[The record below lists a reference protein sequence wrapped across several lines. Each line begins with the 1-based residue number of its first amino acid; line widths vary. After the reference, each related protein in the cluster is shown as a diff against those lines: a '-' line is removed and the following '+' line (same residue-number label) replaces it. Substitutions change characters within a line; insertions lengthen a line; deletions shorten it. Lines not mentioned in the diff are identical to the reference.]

1 MADYFT
7 EVIFDVETQKLFEE
21 IGDRDPGKLL
31 ISVVSLYRRK
41 LDSEYREIEGEMKS
55 FWVPE
60 ARLFPTLDEM
70 WSIFEDADRIIGFNT
85 LGFDIAALQPYW
97 DKNFSDLPHFD
108 ILEEIRRGFG
118 RRVSLDA
125 VAKETIGLDQSKIA
139 SGLDAVAWWKMRTE
153 ESLANLKK
161 YCEEDVRVTK
171 DVYDFGLKKGKLKF
185 KDRWNEPREVEVDF
199 SYKKNEGE
207 GPTSPEASL
216 GAQQMGLF

>member
-1 MADYFT
+1 MADQFT

-21 IGDRDPGKLL
+21 IEDRDPGKLL
-31 ISVVSLYRRK
+31 ISVVSLYKRK

-70 WSIFEDADRIIGFNT
+70 WPIFEEADRIIGFNT
-85 LGFDIAALQPYW
+85 LGFDIAATQPYY

-108 ILEEIRRGFG
+108 ILEEIRKSFG
-118 RRVSLDA
+118 RRIGLDA
-125 VAKETIGLDQSKIA
+125 VARETIGLDQSKIA
-139 SGLDAVAWWKMRTE
+139 SGLDAVAWWKMKTE

-171 DVYDFGLKKGKLKF
+171 DVYDFGLKNGKLKF

-199 SYKKNEGE
+199 SYKKNDKKEVGSVGDEG
-207 GPTSPEASL
+207 
-216 GAQQMGLF
+216 QMGLF

>member
-1 MADYFT
+1 MADQFT

-21 IGDRDPGKLL
+21 IEDRDPGKLL
-31 ISVVSLYRRK
+31 ISVVSVYKRK

-70 WSIFEDADRIIGFNT
+70 WPIFEEADRIIGFNT
-85 LGFDIAALQPYW
+85 LGFDIAATQPYY

-108 ILEEIRRGFG
+108 ILEEIRKSFG
-118 RRVSLDA
+118 RRIGLDA
-125 VAKETIGLDQSKIA
+125 VARETIGLDQSKIA
-139 SGLDAVAWWKMRTE
+139 SGLDAVAWWKMKTE

-171 DVYDFGLKKGKLKF
+171 DVYDFGLKNGKLKF
-185 KDRWNEPREVEVDF
+185 KDRWNELREVEVDF
-199 SYKKNEGE
+199 SYKNDDKKEVEDAG
-207 GPTSPEASL
+207 G
-216 GAQQMGLF
+216 GGQMGLF